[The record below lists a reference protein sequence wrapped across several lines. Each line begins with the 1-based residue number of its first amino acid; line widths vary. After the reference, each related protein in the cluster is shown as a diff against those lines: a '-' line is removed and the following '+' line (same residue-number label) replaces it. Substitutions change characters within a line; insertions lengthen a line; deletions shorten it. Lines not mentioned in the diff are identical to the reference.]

1 MSDTNTFGVLLRQYR
16 LAASLS
22 QEALGARA
30 GLSATAI
37 AALERGRR
45 KAPRPSTVLLLVA
58 GLGLALAERAALIS
72 AANAA
77 PVCHLGGLGGIS
89 PRVPA
94 PLSSFVG
101 RGQELAEVRH
111 LLGRRACSR

>member
-1 MSDTNTFGVLLRQYR
+1 MSRTWHKDRSRATVGDTNTFGALLRQYR

-22 QEALGARA
+22 QEALGALA

-45 KAPRPSTVLLLVA
+45 KTPRPSTVLLLAA
-58 GLGLALAERAALIS
+58 GLGLAPAERATLIG
-72 AANAA
+72 AATAA
-77 PVCHLGGLGGIS
+77 PALTTMTTSGAS
-89 PRVPA
+89 PRLPA

-101 RGQELAEVRH
+101 RAQE
-111 LLGRRACSR
+111 

>member
-1 MSDTNTFGVLLRQYR
+1 MSRIWHNGRQGATVSDTSSFGVLLRQYR

-22 QEALGARA
+22 QEALGERA

-45 KAPRPSTVLLLVA
+45 KAPRPSTVLLLVT
-58 GLGLALAERAALIS
+58 GLGLAPDERAALIG

-77 PVCHLGGLGGIS
+77 SAATPMASGGAAS
-89 PRVPA
+89 RVPA

-101 RGQELAEVRH
+101 
-111 LLGRRACSR
+111 